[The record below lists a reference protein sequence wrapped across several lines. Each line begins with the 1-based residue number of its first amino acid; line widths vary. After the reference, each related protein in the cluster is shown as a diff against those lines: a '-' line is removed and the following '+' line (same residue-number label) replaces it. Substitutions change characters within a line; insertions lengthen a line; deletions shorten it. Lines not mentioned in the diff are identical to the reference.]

1 MDISLIIL
9 ALETLQEQVVDA
21 MSDDNQAEDRD
32 RFNRINREIEML
44 KEMDNE

>member
-21 MSDDNQAEDRD
+21 MSDDYQGEDRD
-32 RFNRINREIEML
+32 RFNRINREIEMF